1 MSRQAISLVI
11 AILSSPSAFA
21 VWSLDDDASE
31 LTFISTK
38 AVDIAEV
45 HRFAELSGRISDRG
59 DAVVTVTLSSVD
71 TGIGIRDERMQE
83 MLFETNKY
91 PFATI
96 RASVGSDVID
106 ELSSGESARMNVQ
119 LTVELHGGVMPIDA
133 SVVVSRLNESTLTIT
148 SAAPLIVNAKE
159 YDLTDG
165 IEALRTVANLPSIGG
180 GIPVSFVLT
189 FRND

>member
-11 AILSSPSAFA
+11 AILSSPSAVA

-59 DAVVTVTLSSVD
+59 CAVVTVTLSSVD

-91 PFATI
+91 PYATI
-96 RASVGSDVID
+96 RVAVESDVID
-106 ELSSGESARMNVQ
+106 ELSAGESARMDVQ
-119 LTVELHGGVMPIDA
+119 LTVELHGGVEGQEQ
-133 SVVVSRLNESTLTIT
+133 R
-148 SAAPLIVNAKE
+148 
-159 YDLTDG
+159 
-165 IEALRTVANLPSIGG
+165 
-180 GIPVSFVLT
+180 
-189 FRND
+189 FRY